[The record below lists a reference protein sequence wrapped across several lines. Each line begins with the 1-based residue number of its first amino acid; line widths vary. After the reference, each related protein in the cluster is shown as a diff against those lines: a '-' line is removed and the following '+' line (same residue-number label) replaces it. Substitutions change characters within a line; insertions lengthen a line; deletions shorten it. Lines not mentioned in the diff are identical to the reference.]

1 MSGGEKRL
9 VCLAGLL
16 AMRPEALLLDEPST
30 GIDSDNGARLAA
42 ALAAFPGPMILVSH
56 DDAFVARLATRAM
69 ALTDGRLAPAEVHD
83 HPHTH
88 SHPHVHPMHG

>member
-1 MSGGEKRL
+1 MNRSVPNKAR
-9 VCLAGLL
+9 VWVIQAIDHAAG
-16 AMRPEALLLDEPST
+16 MFPFPIR

-42 ALAAFPGPMILVSH
+42 ALAAIPGPMILVSH